1 MSDSETSKP
10 RSNKSK
16 RRSLLKWIKR
26 SLWIAAALGLLAMI
40 VVAFLPKPVLV
51 DVVEVERGALRVT
64 VDEDGRS
71 RVSDRYVL
79 SAPLTG
85 NLGRIEL
92 DPGDDVGEG
101 EVIARL
107 VPLARPLMD
116 AQSRAEAEARVAAAA
131 ASDAGYLPR
140 SFRTRV
146 HILLRACCA
155 LGCAPG
161 CALAVLLLLLFALLG
176 VLGA

>member
-71 RVSDRYVL
+71 LSDLMRG
-79 SAPLTG
+79 ADT
-85 NLGRIEL
+85 NLYQAKQAGR
-92 DPGDDVGEG
+92 DK
-101 EVIARL
+101 VILR
-107 VPLARPLMD
+107 
-116 AQSRAEAEARVAAAA
+116 RAA
-131 ASDAGYLPR
+131 
-140 SFRTRV
+140 
-146 HILLRACCA
+146 
-155 LGCAPG
+155 
-161 CALAVLLLLLFALLG
+161 
-176 VLGA
+176 